1 MESGLNVV
9 SEGTGDCK
17 SRLAKYYNPGSTKNM
32 IPDLSPLWVTETTT
46 LLQQH
51 CTATDF
57 F

>member
-32 IPDLSPLWVTETTT
+32 IPGPQSTVGHGDHYPSTTA
-46 LLQQH
+46 LYSN
-51 CTATDF
+51 
-57 F
+57 